1 MNQKIEIENRN
12 QQMNWGIEM
21 ENRNWKLK
29 LLGMFSSIG
38 IVFLIFW
45 ILVDIFICKI
55 DISDSDSENTNS
67 DSENTNPKIEN
78 EIQNSGRLPGDDVE
92 ASGFAGNWNEDFDN
106 ENEIQILNLTMVEY
120 SRPPFF
126 NLTEAERKTIQYI
139 VAGEAK
145 GEPMEGKMAVAQCI
159 LHGMVKSNWSA
170 ERVRIEYQYSGWD
183 DELENVNPEAWAEV
197 VEAVSRVFDDGE
209 LISDKPI
216 LYFYAPKRV
225 SSDWHESLNFSCEL
239 SNHRFFYLDEDVNAD
254 WFLNLRKDV

>member
-1 MNQKIEIENRN
+1 
-12 QQMNWGIEM
+12 M

-216 LYFYAPKRV
+216 LYFYAPKRA

>member
-1 MNQKIEIENRN
+1 MNQKIEIKNRN

-21 ENRNWKLK
+21 ENRNYKYKFEEL
-29 LLGMFSSIG
+29 FSVIWIG
-38 IVFLIFW
+38 IGFGFLILAL
-45 ILVDIFICKI
+45 IIGIFSYGFGFEIEICK
-55 DISDSDSENTNS
+55 S
-67 DSENTNPKIEN
+67 NPKIEN
-78 EIQNSGRLPGDDVE
+78 KIQDSGRIKGDNIK
-92 ASGFAGNWNEDFDN
+92 ATGYAGNWNGNFDIEN
-106 ENEIQILNLTMVEY
+106 ENQILDLAMVEY
-120 SRPPFF
+120 YRPRFF
-126 NLTEAERKTIQYI
+126 NLTEVDRKTIQYI

-159 LHGMVKSNWSA
+159 LHGMVKSDWSA

-216 LYFYAPKRV
+216 LYFYAPNVV
-225 SSDWHESLNFSCEL
+225 SSSWHESLNHAITIGG
-239 SNHRFFYLDEDVNAD
+239 HRFFYLDEDVNAD

>member
-21 ENRNWKLK
+21 ENRNCVYGHEELISGIW
-29 LLGMFSSIG
+29 IG
-38 IVFLIFW
+38 ICIGLLISALIFG
-45 ILVDIFICKI
+45 IFGCGFGFEI
-55 DISDSDSENTNS
+55 DFGKSNS
-67 DSENTNPKIEN
+67 EN

-92 ASGFAGNWNEDFDN
+92 ASGFAGNWNEDFYN
-106 ENEIQILNLTMVEY
+106 ENEIEILDLAMVEY
-120 SRPPFF
+120 SHSPFF
-126 NLTEAERKTIQYI
+126 NLTDADRKTIQYI

-159 LHGMVKSNWSA
+159 LHGMVKSDWSA

-216 LYFYAPKRV
+216 LYFYAPNIT
-225 SSDWHESLNFSCEL
+225 SSSWHESLNHAVTIEG
-239 SNHRFFYLDEDVNAD
+239 HRFFYLDEDVNAD

>member
-1 MNQKIEIENRN
+1 
-12 QQMNWGIEM
+12 M

-55 DISDSDSENTNS
+55 DISDSDSENTN
-67 DSENTNPKIEN
+67 PKTEN
-78 EIQNSGRLPGDDVE
+78 EIQDDGRLPGDDVE

-120 SRPPFF
+120 SQPPFF
-126 NLTEAERKTIQYI
+126 NLTETDRKTIQYI

-159 LHGMVKSNWSA
+159 LHGMVKSGWSA

-183 DELENVNPEAWAEV
+183 DELENVNSEAWAEV

-216 LYFYAPKRV
+216 LYFYAPNVV
-225 SSDWHESLNFSCEL
+225 SSSWHESLNHAVTIEG
-239 SNHRFFYLDEDVNAD
+239 HKFFYLDEDANAN
-254 WFLNLRKDV
+254 WFLNLRKDG

>member
-1 MNQKIEIENRN
+1 
-12 QQMNWGIEM
+12 M
-21 ENRNWKLK
+21 ENRNCVYGHEELISGIW
-29 LLGMFSSIG
+29 IG
-38 IVFLIFW
+38 ICIGLLISALIFG
-45 ILVDIFICKI
+45 IFGCGFGFEI
-55 DISDSDSENTNS
+55 DFGKSNS
-67 DSENTNPKIEN
+67 EN
-78 EIQNSGRLPGDDVE
+78 EIQNSSRLPGDDVE
-92 ASGFAGNWNEDFDN
+92 ASGFAGNWDEDFYN
-106 ENEIQILNLTMVEY
+106 ENETQILYLAMVEY
-120 SRPPFF
+120 YRPRFF
-126 NLTEAERKTIQYI
+126 NLSDAERKTIQYI

-159 LHGMVKSNWSA
+159 LHGMVKSGWSA

-183 DELENVNPEAWAEV
+183 DELENVNPEAWGEV

-254 WFLNLRKDV
+254 WFLNLRKDG

>member
-1 MNQKIEIENRN
+1 
-12 QQMNWGIEM
+12 MNWGIEM

-38 IVFLIFW
+38 VVFLIFW

-55 DISDSDSENTNS
+55 DISDSDSENTN
-67 DSENTNPKIEN
+67 PKI
-78 EIQNSGRLPGDDVE
+78 
-92 ASGFAGNWNEDFDN
+92 

-120 SRPPFF
+120 SHPPFF
-126 NLTEAERKTIQYI
+126 NLTEADRKTIQYI

-159 LHGMVKSNWSA
+159 LHGMVKSNWPA

-216 LYFYAPKRV
+216 LYFYAPDIT
-225 SSDWHESLNFSCEL
+225 SSSWHESLNHAVTIEG
-239 SNHRFFYLDEDVNAD
+239 HKFFYLDEDVNAD

>member
-21 ENRNWKLK
+21 ENRNQKSNLDFVSAFW
-29 LLGMFSSIG
+29 IG
-38 IVFLIFW
+38 IGLGFLILAL
-45 ILVDIFICKI
+45 IIGIFSYGFGFEI
-55 DISDSDSENTNS
+55 DFGKSDS
-67 DSENTNPKIEN
+67 KI

-92 ASGFAGNWNEDFDN
+92 ASGFAGNWNGNFDT
-106 ENEIQILNLTMVEY
+106 ENEIEILDLKMVEY

-126 NLTEAERKTIQYI
+126 NLTEADRKTIQYI

-183 DELENVNPEAWAEV
+183 DELENANPEAWAEV

-216 LYFYAPKRV
+216 LYFYAPDIT
-225 SSDWHESLNFSCEL
+225 SSSWHESLNHAVTIGG
-239 SNHRFFYLDEDVNAD
+239 HRFFYLDEDVNAD

>member
-1 MNQKIEIENRN
+1 
-12 QQMNWGIEM
+12 M
-21 ENRNWKLK
+21 ENRNCVYGHEELISGIW
-29 LLGMFSSIG
+29 IG
-38 IVFLIFW
+38 ICIGLLISALIFG
-45 ILVDIFICKI
+45 IFGCGFGFEI
-55 DISDSDSENTNS
+55 DFGKSNS
-67 DSENTNPKIEN
+67 EN
-78 EIQNSGRLPGDDVE
+78 EIQNSSRLPGDDVE
-92 ASGFAGNWNEDFDN
+92 ASGFAGNWDEDFYN
-106 ENEIQILNLTMVEY
+106 ENETQILDLAMVEY
-120 SRPPFF
+120 YRPRFF
-126 NLTEAERKTIQYI
+126 NLSDAERKTIQYI

-145 GEPMEGKMAVAQCI
+145 GEPIEGKMAVAQCI
-159 LHGMVKSNWSA
+159 LHGMIKSDWSA

-254 WFLNLRKDV
+254 WFLNLRKDG

>member
-1 MNQKIEIENRN
+1 
-12 QQMNWGIEM
+12 M

-38 IVFLIFW
+38 VVFLIFW

-55 DISDSDSENTNS
+55 DISDSDS

-78 EIQNSGRLPGDDVE
+78 EIQDDGRLLGDDVE

-120 SRPPFF
+120 SCPPFF
-126 NLTEAERKTIQYI
+126 NLTDADRKTIQYI

-159 LHGMVKSNWSA
+159 LHGMVKSDWSA

-183 DELENVNPEAWAEV
+183 DELENVNPKAWAEV

-216 LYFYAPKRV
+216 LYFYAPNVV
-225 SSDWHESLNFSCEL
+225 SSSWHESLNHAITIEG
-239 SNHRFFYLDEDVNAD
+239 HKFFYLDEDVNAD

>member
-12 QQMNWGIEM
+12 RQMNWGIEM
-21 ENRNWKLK
+21 ENRNWKLN
-29 LLGMFSSIG
+29 LDFVSAFWIG
-38 IVFLIFW
+38 IGFGFLI
-45 ILVDIFICKI
+45 LALIFGIFSYGFGFEI
-55 DISDSDSENTNS
+55 EISKS
-67 DSENTNPKIEN
+67 NPKIEN
-78 EIQNSGRLPGDDVE
+78 KIQDSGRIKGDDIE
-92 ASGFAGNWNEDFDN
+92 ATGYAGNWNGNFDN
-106 ENEIQILNLTMVEY
+106 ENEIQILDLKMVEY

-126 NLTEAERKTIQYI
+126 NLTEADRKTIQYI

-159 LHGMVKSNWSA
+159 LNGMVKSGWSA

-183 DELENVNPEAWAEV
+183 DELENANPEAWAEV

-216 LYFYAPKRV
+216 LYFYAPDIT
-225 SSDWHESLNFSCEL
+225 SSSWHESLN
-239 SNHRFFYLDEDVNAD
+239 HAVTIGGHKFFYLDEDVNAD

>member
-1 MNQKIEIENRN
+1 
-12 QQMNWGIEM
+12 M

-29 LLGMFSSIG
+29 LLGIFSSIG

-55 DISDSDSENTNS
+55 DISDSDSENA
-67 DSENTNPKIEN
+67 NPKIEN
-78 EIQNSGRLPGDDVE
+78 EIQDDGRLPGDDVE
-92 ASGFAGNWNEDFDN
+92 ASGFAGNWNEDFDD
-106 ENEIQILNLTMVEY
+106 ENEIEILNLTMVEY
-120 SRPPFF
+120 SHPPFF

-159 LHGMVKSNWSA
+159 LHGMVKSGWSA

-183 DELENVNPEAWAEV
+183 DELENTNSEAWAEV

-216 LYFYAPKRV
+216 LYFYAPDIT
-225 SSDWHESLNFSCEL
+225 SSDWHESLNHAVTIEG
-239 SNHRFFYLDEDVNAD
+239 HKFFYLDEDVNAD

>member
-1 MNQKIEIENRN
+1 
-12 QQMNWGIEM
+12 M

-55 DISDSDSENTNS
+55 DISDSDSENTN
-67 DSENTNPKIEN
+67 PKIEN
-78 EIQNSGRLPGDDVE
+78 EIQDDGRLPGDDVE

-106 ENEIQILNLTMVEY
+106 ENEIQILDLAMVEY

-126 NLTEAERKTIQYI
+126 NLTKAERKTIQYI

-145 GEPMEGKMAVAQCI
+145 GEPIEGKMAVAQCI
-159 LHGMVKSNWSA
+159 LNGMVKSGWSA

-183 DELENVNPEAWAEV
+183 DELENANPEAWGEV
-197 VEAVSRVFDDGE
+197 VEAVNRVFDDGE

-216 LYFYAPKRV
+216 LYFYAPDIT
-225 SSDWHESLNFSCEL
+225 SSSWHESLNHAVTIEG
-239 SNHRFFYLDEDVNAD
+239 HRFFYLDEDVNAD

>member
-1 MNQKIEIENRN
+1 
-12 QQMNWGIEM
+12 M
-21 ENRNWKLK
+21 ENRDWKLK

-55 DISDSDSENTNS
+55 GISDS
-67 DSENTNPKIEN
+67 DSENTNPKIEDD
-78 EIQNSGRLPGDDVE
+78 GRLPGDDIE
-92 ASGFAGNWNEDFDN
+92 ASSFAGNWNEDFYN
-106 ENEIQILNLTMVEY
+106 ENEIEILNLTMVEY
-120 SRPPFF
+120 SHPPFF
-126 NLTEAERKTIQYI
+126 NLTETDRKTIQYI

-159 LHGMVKSNWSA
+159 LHGMVKSGWSA

-254 WFLNLRKDV
+254 WFLNLRKDG

>member
-1 MNQKIEIENRN
+1 MK
-12 QQMNWGIEM
+12 
-21 ENRNWKLK
+21 NRNWELK

-55 DISDSDSENTNS
+55 DVSNS
-67 DSENTNPKIEN
+67 DSENANPKIEN
-78 EIQNSGRLPGDDVE
+78 EIQDDGRLPGDDVE
-92 ASGFAGNWNEDFDN
+92 ASGYAGNWDGDFDG
-106 ENEIQILNLTMVEY
+106 EIEFEILDLAMVEY
-120 SRPPFF
+120 SRPRFF

-145 GEPMEGKMAVAQCI
+145 GESMEGKMAVAQCI

-216 LYFYAPKRV
+216 LYFYAPNVV
-225 SSDWHESLNFSCEL
+225 SSSWHESLNHAITIEG
-239 SNHRFFYLDEDVNAD
+239 HRFFYLDEDVNAD

>member
-12 QQMNWGIEM
+12 QETNWRIEM
-21 ENRNWKLK
+21 ENRNQKLN
-29 LLGMFSSIG
+29 LDFVSAFWIG
-38 IVFLIFW
+38 IGFGFLILAL
-45 ILVDIFICKI
+45 IIGIFSYGFGFEIEICK
-55 DISDSDSENTNS
+55 S
-67 DSENTNPKIEN
+67 NPKIEN
-78 EIQNSGRLPGDDVE
+78 KIQDSGRIKGDNIE
-92 ASGFAGNWNEDFDN
+92 ATGYAGNWNGNFDI
-106 ENEIQILNLTMVEY
+106 ENEIEILDLKMVEY

-145 GEPMEGKMAVAQCI
+145 GEPMEGKIAVAQCI
-159 LHGMVKSNWSA
+159 LHGMVKSDWSA

-183 DELENVNPEAWAEV
+183 DELENANPEAWAEV

-216 LYFYAPKRV
+216 LYFYAPDIT
-225 SSDWHESLNFSCEL
+225 SSSWHESLNFSCEL
-239 SNHRFFYLDEDVNAD
+239 SGHRFFYLDEDVNAD

>member
-1 MNQKIEIENRN
+1 MKNRD
-12 QQMNWGIEM
+12 
-21 ENRNWKLK
+21 WKLK

-55 DISDSDSENTNS
+55 DISDSDSENTN
-67 DSENTNPKIEN
+67 PKIEN
-78 EIQNSGRLPGDDVE
+78 EIQDDGRLPGDDVE
-92 ASGFAGNWNEDFDN
+92 ASGFAGNWNEDFYN
-106 ENEIQILNLTMVEY
+106 ENEIQILNLAMVEY

-145 GEPMEGKMAVAQCI
+145 GESMEGKMAVAQCI
-159 LHGMVKSNWSA
+159 LHGMVKSGWSA

-197 VEAVSRVFDDGE
+197 VEAVSRVLDDGE

-216 LYFYAPKRV
+216 LYFYAPDIT
-225 SSDWHESLNFSCEL
+225 SSDWHESLNHAVTIGG
-239 SNHRFFYLDEDVNAD
+239 HRFFYLDEDINAD

>member
-1 MNQKIEIENRN
+1 
-12 QQMNWGIEM
+12 M

-55 DISDSDSENTNS
+55 DISDSDSENTN
-67 DSENTNPKIEN
+67 PKIEN
-78 EIQNSGRLPGDDVE
+78 KIQDDGRLPGDDVE
-92 ASGFAGNWNEDFDN
+92 ASGFAGNWNEDFYN
-106 ENEIQILNLTMVEY
+106 ENEIEILNLAMVKY
-120 SRPPFF
+120 SHPPFF
-126 NLTEAERKTIQYI
+126 NLTETDRKTIQYI

-145 GEPMEGKMAVAQCI
+145 GEPTEGKMAVAQCI

-183 DELENVNPEAWAEV
+183 DELENANPEVWAEV

-216 LYFYAPKRV
+216 LYFYAPDIT
-225 SSDWHESLNFSCEL
+225 SSSWHESLNHAVTIEG
-239 SNHRFFYLDEDVNAD
+239 HKFFYLDEDVNAD
-254 WFLNLRKDV
+254 WFLNLRKGV